1 MSAYAGTS
9 FVTTAPAATS
19 AQAPTVRGATPDR
32 SGPDGRAVANLTKG
46 SKSVARL
53 SPPSGA
59 TARGYWSFVGPGR
72 RTDEDAVAESR
83 RLVDQSVV
91 LQFAVV
97 THAHRLADVGATAH
111 DAVLAELRVLADLG
125 QLPYGRAVPEVGRVG
140 DLGGFLHDGAHEHTV
155 LAFGHGF
162 RDGLGPFPAER
173 RSHASRVPVYPRC
186 VNRHGFLAALHKRLK
201 PRTYLE
207 IGVHRGQSLTL
218 SRVPSVGIDP
228 EFNVDFELQAD
239 VHLVRATSDEFFA
252 RKDPLAHLPIKVVDL
267 AFIDGMH
274 LAEYSL
280 RDYLA
285 VERFTD
291 GGSVIVFDDMLPR
304 NILEANRYR
313 KSSSWTGDVYKALE
327 ALRALRPDLIVIEV
341 ATEGSGTAVVLCP
354 DASRD
359 GRLEGYDD
367 WLESSA
373 IVPDPQPVPEEVL
386 KRTRA
391 VDPEEFLS
399 LPGWDA
405 VVAARGERGPSAEVR
420 RAFAAFA
427 TA

>member
-1 MSAYAGTS
+1 M
-9 FVTTAPAATS
+9 
-19 AQAPTVRGATPDR
+19 
-32 SGPDGRAVANLTKG
+32 
-46 SKSVARL
+46 
-53 SPPSGA
+53 
-59 TARGYWSFVGPGR
+59 
-72 RTDEDAVAESR
+72 
-83 RLVDQSVV
+83 
-91 LQFAVV
+91 
-97 THAHRLADVGATAH
+97 
-111 DAVLAELRVLADLG
+111 
-125 QLPYGRAVPEVGRVG
+125 
-140 DLGGFLHDGAHEHTV
+140 
-155 LAFGHGF
+155 
-162 RDGLGPFPAER
+162 
-173 RSHASRVPVYPRC
+173 
-186 VNRHGFLAALHKRLK
+186 NRHGFLAALHKRLK

-367 WLESSA
+367 WLETSA
-373 IVPDPQPVPEEVL
+373 IVPDPQPVPEEIL

-399 LPGWDA
+399 LPAGTLWSQPRGARTLRGGSPGVRRLCHRLTRSAASNSASHRTKPGDSPGANWRSRARPTMVADREHRTTRPGPPQQAQGALSLHQEANVDSLSLLVGPKDHRPRA
-405 VVAARGERGPSAEVR
+405 VTELAARAAHEVR
-420 RAFAAFA
+420 PLAVLRHQLK
-427 TA
+427 